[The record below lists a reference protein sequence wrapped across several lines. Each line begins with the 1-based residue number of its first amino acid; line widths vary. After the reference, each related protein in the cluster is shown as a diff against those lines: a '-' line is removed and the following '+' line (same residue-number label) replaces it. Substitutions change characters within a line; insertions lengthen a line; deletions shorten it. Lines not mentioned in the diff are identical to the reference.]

1 VNARNQPGGAR
12 PRSASARPDPFAFD
26 PDDATIDLRPHLVE
40 LTERRCIELLESI
53 PVGRIAFTAEDGPIV
68 LPVNYAWFEGTVVFR
83 TLDRDLQDLIDGQ
96 FVCFEVDDWSAETRT
111 GWSVLVRGA
120 AREVTQWAERE
131 QLESIGLV
139 PWARDVWR
147 PRWIRVEPVEMTGRE
162 LVR

>member
-1 VNARNQPGGAR
+1 MNARNQPGGT
-12 PRSASARPDPFAFD
+12 RPDPFAFD
-26 PDDATIDLRPHLVE
+26 PKDATIDLRPHLVE

-53 PVGRIAFTAEDGPIV
+53 PVGRIAFTADDGGPIV
-68 LPVNYAWFEGTVVFR
+68 LPVNYTWFEGSVAFR
-83 TLDRDLQDLIDGQ
+83 TLDRELQDLIDGQ
-96 FVCFEVDDWSAETRT
+96 FVCFEVDEWSAETRT

-147 PRWIRVEPVEMTGRE
+147 PRWIRVEPTEITGRE

>member
-1 VNARNQPGGAR
+1 MNARNQAGGAQ
-12 PRSASARPDPFAFD
+12 PRSAPTRPDPFAFD
-26 PDDATIDLRPHLVE
+26 PKDASIDLRPHLVE
-40 LTERRCIELLESI
+40 LNERRCIELLESI
-53 PVGRIAFTAEDGPIV
+53 PVGRIAFTAHDGPII

-96 FVCFEVDDWSAETRT
+96 FVCFEVDDWSADTRT
-111 GWSVLVRGA
+111 GWSVLVRGE
-120 AREVTQWAERE
+120 AREVSQWAERE

-147 PRWIRVEPVEMTGRE
+147 PRWIRVEPTEITGRE

>member
-1 VNARNQPGGAR
+1 MNARNQPGGAR
-12 PRSASARPDPFAFD
+12 PRSAPTRPDPFAFD
-26 PDDATIDLRPHLVE
+26 AKDTTIDLRPHLVE

-83 TLDRDLQDLIDGQ
+83 TLDRELHDLIDGQ
-96 FVCFEVDDWSAETRT
+96 FVCFEVDDWSADTRT
-111 GWSVLVRGA
+111 GWSVLVRGG
-120 AREVTQWAERE
+120 AREVTHWAERE

-147 PRWIRVEPVEMTGRE
+147 PRWIRVEPAEMTGRE